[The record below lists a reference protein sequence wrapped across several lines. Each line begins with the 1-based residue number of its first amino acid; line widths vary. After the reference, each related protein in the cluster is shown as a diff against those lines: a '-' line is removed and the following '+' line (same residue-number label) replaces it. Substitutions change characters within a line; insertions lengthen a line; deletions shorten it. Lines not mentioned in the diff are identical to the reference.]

1 MRHELLAPAGSYA
14 VCEAVLAAGADA
26 VYLGGE
32 RFSARAYAPNFS
44 DEDILKALDL
54 AHLYGRKIYLAVN
67 ILLKNREIDRELF
80 SYIKPFYERGLDAII
95 VQDYGVFQF
104 VRRNFPD
111 LPIHASTQMSVAGT
125 CGAAFL
131 KEQGAKRVI
140 PARELSFSEIRTM
153 YDATHMEI
161 ECFVHGALCYCYSG
175 QCLMSSLIGGRSGN
189 RGRCA
194 QPCRLPYGVQKETG
208 QLLAGAE
215 SYPLSPKDLC
225 AIDLLP
231 QLCAA
236 GVRAF
241 KIEGR
246 MKSLAYAAGVTK
258 IYRDCLDRWE
268 EDPKHFAVR
277 EEERQRLLALGNRNG
292 FTTGY
297 YTARSGPDMLSG
309 SGSAHTSSGA
319 EEVYEPRTLPKI
331 PVMGSLALT
340 PGEPAVLSIQDEA
353 GHAVTVTGETAQRAK
368 NRPLSE
374 ADLRARLSRTGE
386 TEFVLEHLDVAGED
400 CFLPVSAL
408 NALRREALG
417 DLREEMLRD
426 RFRITAPSP
435 DGDREEGDEGTNDPS
450 AEPSLDVMV
459 CTREQLNAALASPVV
474 ACVSLDLDAPAAFF
488 GADGSFRF
496 ASYLG
501 FVEEARAAIA
511 AAGKRSGF
519 CFPYVFRDETAA
531 RFDTEEAVRL
541 LTRFDVLWA
550 RGYDSLGFCLFHPEL
565 PPDRIRLDAGVY
577 VFSEES
583 RRDFFRLG
591 IGGYTAPAELNA
603 GEMAHLRN
611 AAAELPVYGVTPLM
625 ISAQCVEQNFGRC
638 RKTDRAAGTTILT
651 DRFSHKFFV
660 KRICQ
665 DCYNVIYNDRPL
677 YLLHRAE
684 EIRNLGFGS
693 HRISFVGED
702 GATCVSVLKDYR
714 RAFTDG
720 ETVAPPDDPARFTNG
735 HFRRGVD

>member
-44 DEDILKALDL
+44 DEDILRALDL

-67 ILLKNREIDRELF
+67 ILLKNRELDRELF

-140 PARELSFSEIRTM
+140 PARELSLSEIRTM

-175 QCLMSSLIGGRSGN
+175 QCLMSSVIGGRSGN

-194 QPCRLPYGVQKETG
+194 QPCRLPYGVLEAG
-208 QLLAGAE
+208 RPLAGEE

-231 QLCAA
+231 RLSGA
-236 GVRAF
+236 GVCAF

-246 MKSLAYAAGVTK
+246 MKSLAYAAGVTG

-268 EDPKHFAVR
+268 QDPKHFSVR

-292 FTTGY
+292 FTKGY
-297 YTARSGPDMLSG
+297 YTVHAGPDMLSG
-309 SGSAHTSSGA
+309 SGSAHTSREA

-331 PVMGSLALT
+331 PVMGSLVLS
-340 PGEPAVLSIQDEA
+340 PGEPAILSVQDEA
-353 GHAVTVTGETAQRAK
+353 GHAVTVTGEPVQRAK
-368 NRPLSE
+368 SRPLSE
-374 ADLRARLSRTGE
+374 ADLRARMSRTGE
-386 TEFVLEHLDVAGED
+386 TEFVLEHLTVAGED

-417 DLREEMLRD
+417 SLREEMLRD
-426 RFRITAPSP
+426 RFRTTEFSP
-435 DGDREEGDEGTNDPS
+435 EEGKKEDGGAANDPH
-450 AEPSLDVMV
+450 AESSLTVTV
-459 CTREQLNAALASPVV
+459 CTREQLDAALGSPDV
-474 ACVSLDLDAPAAFF
+474 ACVSLDLDAPTAFF

-496 ASYLG
+496 AAYLG

-511 AAGKRSGF
+511 TAGKRSGF

-531 RFDTEEAVRL
+531 RFDTEEALRL
-541 LTRFDVLWA
+541 LARFDVLWA

-565 PPDRIRLDAGVY
+565 SPERIRLDAGVY
-577 VFSEES
+577 VFSEEA

-603 GEMAHLRN
+603 GELKHLRN
-611 AAAELPVYGVTPLM
+611 ADAELPVYGVTPLM
-625 ISAQCVEQNFGRC
+625 ISAQCVDLNFGTC
-638 RKTDRAAGTTILT
+638 RKTDRTAGKTILT

-684 EIRNLGFGS
+684 EIRELGFGS

-702 GATCVSVLKDYR
+702 GATCAAVLEDYR
-714 RAFTDG
+714 RAFRDG
-720 ETVAPPDDPARFTNG
+720 ETVSPPDDPACFTNG
-735 HFRRGVD
+735 HFRRGVE